1 MGELECRLRSLSRSD
16 MYPFHM
22 PGHKRAMEG
31 RPVPEGE
38 ELPYDYDITEID
50 GFDNLHHPEG
60 LLLEMQKRAAA
71 LWKAR
76 RSFLL
81 VNGSTCGL
89 LAAIGTALPR
99 GGHLLMARNCHKA
112 AYHAAYLSDL
122 RITYLYPAI
131 TACGIQGGITPRQ
144 VEEALEREPDI
155 GAVLVTSP
163 TYDGVVSDIAG
174 IAKVVHSRDLPL
186 IVDEAHGAH
195 LGFHAAFPQTAVQ
208 CGADMVVQSLHKTLP
223 ALTQSAVLHLCSE
236 QVDEERLKWLLTVYQ
251 TSSPSYVLLVGMERC
266 LDILEGEGDR
276 LFDRYAGRLR
286 TFYERTEKLRLLRV
300 WSRRDLSG
308 EEAFGLDPSKILI
321 SAEAAGL
328 SGYDLY
334 QRFRE
339 RYRLQPEMCQGSY
352 VLMMTG
358 IMDTDEG
365 MERLWQALWDM
376 DTENVSGQTGESV
389 YSAAGQAAQSRA
401 ADYMNLVYG
410 RRTRAMSLSEALEA
424 PCEKIFIDRAAGRI
438 SRDFVTLYPPGIPL
452 VAPGEIISED
462 VLEAAALCRRL
473 QGTVH
478 GISGGQIKVVI
489 S

>member
-1 MGELECRLRSLSRSD
+1 MGELERRLLSLSQSD

-22 PGHKRAMEG
+22 PGHKRMTVGGAASKREKI
-31 RPVPEGE
+31 
-38 ELPYDYDITEID
+38 PYDYDITEID
-50 GFDNLHHPEG
+50 GFDNLHHPEE
-60 LLLEMQKRAAA
+60 LLLGLQKRTAA

-112 AYHAAYLSDL
+112 AYHAVYLSDL
-122 RITYLYPAI
+122 QVTYLYPAI
-131 TACGIQGGITPRQ
+131 TACGIQGCVTPRQ

-174 IAKVVHSRDLPL
+174 IAGAAHKKGIPL

-195 LGFHAAFPQTAVQ
+195 LGFHVGFPRSAVQ

-236 QVDEERLKWLLTVYQ
+236 RVDEDRLKWLLTVYQ
-251 TSSPSYVLLVGMERC
+251 TSSPSYVLLAGIERC
-266 LDILEGEGDR
+266 MDILEAEGEK
-276 LFDRYAGRLR
+276 LFAEYARRLR
-286 TFYERTEKLRLLRV
+286 AFYERTGELRRLQV
-300 WSRRDLSG
+300 WSRRDLSAQ
-308 EEAFGLDPSKILI
+308 EAFGMDPSKILI
-321 SAEAAGL
+321 PAG
-328 SGYDLY
+328 SVGMTGRELY
-334 QRFRE
+334 ERLRE
-339 RYRLQPEMCQGSY
+339 KYRLQPEMCQSSY
-352 VLMMTG
+352 VLMMTS

-365 MERLWQALWDM
+365 MERLWHALREM
-376 DTENVSGQTGESV
+376 DAEDVSGQKEAFAQ
-389 YSAAGQAAQSRA
+389 SAAGQSAQSRE

-410 RRTRAMSLSEALEA
+410 SRAQVMSLAEALEA
-424 PCEKIFIDRAAGRI
+424 PCEELSLPEAAGRV
-438 SRDFVTLYPPGIPL
+438 SGAFVTLYPPGIPL

-462 VLEAAALCRRL
+462 VLEAVALCRRL
-473 QGTVH
+473 HGSVH